1 MTTAPIPR
9 ACTRCGYDMSGLA
22 SVCPECGCPSEMYT
36 DRARA
41 VAVAANEWAKKTARG
56 VDSLVPVRRFH
67 FRLAIRPVHLA
78 LGIVQGPEGVARHV
92 LGLCGAVNSELT
104 AALLGLCPSVVCRNR
119 VPDATLAFSPRA
131 KLLAEVIAPGIAHG
145 AGHAWIGTEHL
156 LLAVLKRGPGDLVR
170 CFAEHNATFERVF
183 ETVRRNHATQP
194 LADT

>member
-1 MTTAPIPR
+1 MTTAPTPR
-9 ACTRCGYDMSGLA
+9 SCIRCGYDMSGLP

-41 VAVAANEWAKKTARG
+41 VAVEANEWAKKTARG
-56 VDSLVPVRRFH
+56 VDSFRPVRRLH
-67 FRLAIRPVHLA
+67 LQHAIRPVHLA

-104 AALLGLCPSVVCRNR
+104 TRLLGLCPSVVCRNR
-119 VPDATLAFSPRA
+119 VPDAKLAFSPRT
-131 KLLAEVIAPGIAHG
+131 KSLAEVIAPGIAQD

-156 LLAVLKRGPGDLVR
+156 LLAMLKRGPGDLVR